1 MESATLPQQVTEL
14 PHARI
19 KTYAEAAKIELARRE
34 FLKGN
39 PLPYV
44 RMQWGESIILDDF
57 QIDMLRSLADPL
69 IREVWV
75 KGNTGCGKGG
85 AAGIGVC
92 AYFDLF
98 ADARVVITRDKYE
111 TAVGVMLSEVGK
123 WFRRMRFPPDAVVRS
138 EQIVSP
144 TNPQHSIS
152 CANPMKSE
160 GFAGVHS
167 EHVLFLFDEATA
179 VPDDRYSLSETQ
191 ATKFLALA
199 NPRTT
204 GGAFY
209 DAFHAGVANPDET
222 QTVLGPHG
230 WRRLITVDGEQM
242 LNVRRKC
249 LSRPVAPAGGITVCN
264 RRYHPG
270 EKLTDEDFKLCK
282 PIIPG
287 QTCFDQYMGLC
298 QNSNPDFV
306 ACYAHGR
313 FPQEDPDRQV
323 IFGKWLIAPANLWNR
338 FQRAWA
344 RCENHEGE
352 RRLRE
357 LLNKWH
363 PVQAFG
369 FDVGL
374 SDAGDYST
382 LTVGGFR
389 GVRQQ
394 HEFQSKNVRDLV
406 DWVISTAAT
415 YGVTLTHGGVPVG
428 MDCDGIGEPIAQ
440 AMEARGI
447 RVIHINGNAKSE
459 VDPLKYWNMRAE
471 AYGELGERL
480 NPVARWTYK
489 MTPEG
494 DVSKVDRSM
503 VFLIPPDEELRRQIR
518 AHEKI
523 FPQSD
528 SMKYKITP
536 KTKSP
541 GNEDDNKIKSVKEK
555 LGRSPD
561 NSDSLVYFF
570 RALQHRGADLSEWL
584 ARGAF

>member
-1 MESATLPQQVTEL
+1 MEATAIAQL
-14 PHARI
+14 PHGQLKA
-19 KTYAEAAKIELARRE
+19 YADAAKLELARRE

-44 RMQWGESIILDDF
+44 RYQWGESIVLDDF
-57 QIDMLRSLADPL
+57 QVDMLRSLADPL

-98 ADARVVITRDKYE
+98 EDARVVITRDKYE
-111 TAVGVMLSEVGK
+111 TAVGVMLSEVVK
-123 WFRRMRFPPDAVVRS
+123 WFKRMRCPPDAIVRS
-138 EQIVSP
+138 EQIVST
-144 TNPQHSIS
+144 TNAQHSIS
-152 CANPMKSE
+152 CANPMKPE

-204 GGAFY
+204 GGAFFN
-209 DAFHAGVANPDET
+209 AFHDNVNEPDAT

-242 LNVRRKC
+242 LNVRRQC
-249 LSRPVAPAGGITVCN
+249 LSRPVSPPGGITVCGH
-264 RRYHPG
+264 RYAPG
-270 EKLTDEDFKLCK
+270 EKIPDDHYRHCK
-282 PIIPG
+282 AIIPG
-287 QTCFDQYMGLC
+287 QTCYDQFMGLK
-298 QNSNPDFV
+298 QNPNPDFV
-306 ACYAHGR
+306 ACFAHGR

-323 IFGKWLIAPANLWNR
+323 IYGRWLVAPGKLWER
-338 FQRAWA
+338 WRRAWQ

-352 RRLRE
+352 AKLRA

-369 FDVGL
+369 FDVAL
-374 SDAGDYST
+374 SASGDAST
-382 LTVGGFR
+382 LTAGGFR
-389 GVRQQ
+389 GVRNQ
-394 HEFQSKNVRDLV
+394 HEFKSKNVRELV
-406 DWVISTAAT
+406 DWVIETAAT
-415 YGVTLTHGGVPVG
+415 YNVTLTDRSVPVG

-447 RVIHINGNAKSE
+447 RIIHINGNAKSE
-459 VDPLKYWNMRAE
+459 VDSLTYVNMRAE
-471 AYGELGERL
+471 AYGELGARL
-480 NPVARWTYK
+480 KPDGRWTYE
-489 MTPEG
+489 MTPDG
-494 DVSKVDRSM
+494 DVSREDRSM
-503 VFLIPPDEELRRQIR
+503 LFLIPPHAELLRQIR

-528 SMKYKITP
+528 SMRYKINP
-536 KTKSP
+536 KDKSP
-541 GNEDDNKIKSVKEK
+541 GNEDDNRIKSVKEK
-555 LGRSPD
+555 IGRSPD
-561 NSDSLVYFF
+561 NSDSLVYFY
-570 RALQHRGADLSEWL
+570 RALQHRGASLEEWL
-584 ARGAF
+584 DKGAF